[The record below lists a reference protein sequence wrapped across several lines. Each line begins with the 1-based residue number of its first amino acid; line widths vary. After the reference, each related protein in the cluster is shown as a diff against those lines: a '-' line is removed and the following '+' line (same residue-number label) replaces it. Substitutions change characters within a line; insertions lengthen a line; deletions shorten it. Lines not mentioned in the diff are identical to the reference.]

1 MARLT
6 ANPTKAP
13 HAPGASMSA
22 SWRTVLHNLDR
33 ASRAL
38 TVTGLLMLAD
48 IVLSIAGLI
57 LDPSTVSGAPT
68 WMKPLKFAVSTC
80 LFSFTLAFMI
90 GQLSRMRRFAAIVGR
105 FMAAALVL
113 EIALIDLQAAR
124 HTVSHFNNTTLFDRA
139 VYGVMGTG
147 ISVVLLSTVL
157 ILIATCLERFPDR
170 ESARSLGL
178 AIRLGLALSLA
189 GMGTGILMTFP
200 TPQQLQAAEQ
210 GKGMP
215 RVGAHTVGAPDGG
228 PGMPMTGWSADHGDL
243 RIAHFVGLHGMQLL
257 ILGWWLA
264 VRARWSEERQTRL
277 VWTITVSVSGAFAT
291 VLWQALRGQPFLKPD
306 APILVSWAIWLAITG
321 GLLIWARCAKTAGAR
336 QSQSFQKMDHK
347 IERTQG

>member
-6 ANPTKAP
+6 ANPTKVP
-13 HAPGASMSA
+13 DAPGASMST
-22 SWRTVLHNLDR
+22 SWQSVLHNLDQ

-90 GQLSRMRRFAAIVGR
+90 GQLSRMRRFAAVVGR
-105 FMAAALVL
+105 FMAAALIS
-113 EIALIDLQAAR
+113 EIVLIDLQAAR

-157 ILIATCLERFPDR
+157 ILIATCLERI
-170 ESARSLGL
+170 SNRSLGL

-189 GMGTGILMTFP
+189 GMGTGILMTLP
-200 TPQQLQAAEQ
+200 TPQQLQTAEQ

-228 PGMPMTGWSADHGDL
+228 SGMPVTGWSADHGDL

-257 ILGWWLA
+257 LLGLWLA

-291 VLWQALRGQPFLKPD
+291 VLWQALRGQPFLRPD
-306 APILVSWAIWLAITG
+306 VPILAGWVIWLAITG
-321 GLLIWARCAKTAGAR
+321 GLLIWARYAKTAGAR
-336 QSQSFQKMDHK
+336 QTQSFQKMDHK